1 MDSEKEP
8 QITVKLLL
16 LGDSTVGKT
25 SILVKY
31 INDKFDEGAI
41 ATVGVD
47 YMDKIINYKNL
58 KIKLQIW
65 DTSGEEKFRAITRN
79 FYRNADGIFIVFD
92 LTKKPTFDH
101 VKIWI
106 SEAHDH
112 NDTIKLVLIGNKLDL
127 KNEIEVSNELA
138 SSYAKR
144 NNLKYF
150 ETSAKEDKRHKGK
163 LCGNGVYVTPNINVA
178 FDTIVDLLFAGKTE
192 KDIISEFSQN
202 NSSLSVNT
210 DGENKKKKKSCC

>member
-150 ETSAKEDKRHKGK
+150 ETSAKEG
-163 LCGNGVYVTPNINVA
+163 TNINVA

-192 KDIISEFSQN
+192 KDIISEFSQS

>member
-8 QITVKLLL
+8 QINVKLLL

-25 SILVKY
+25 SILIKY
-31 INDKFDEGAI
+31 INDKFDDSAI
-41 ATVGVD
+41 STVGVD
-47 YMDKIINYKNL
+47 YMDKIITYKNL

-65 DTSGEEKFRAITRN
+65 DTSGEEKFRSITRN

-101 VKIWI
+101 VKNWI
-106 SEAHDH
+106 SEALDH

-138 SSYAKR
+138 SNYAKR

-150 ETSAKEDKRHKGK
+150 ETSAKEG
-163 LCGNGVYVTPNINVA
+163 TNINVA
-178 FDTIVDLLFAGKTE
+178 FNTIIDLLFANKTE
-192 KDIISEFSQN
+192 KDIINEFSRN

-210 DGENKKKKKSCC
+210 DSEDKRKKKSCC